1 MSSIVLFVAFVALIV
16 LGVPIAFG
24 MLIAA
29 ALTLVVDDT
38 MPVAMLGQRMGTGVE
53 NFTYLAIPLFIL
65 AGAIMEHSGI
75 SRRLVNFARALVGH
89 LPGGMGHVVVVSE
102 IFFSGISGASLSDA
116 SAIGSLMFPALR
128 RAGYDSA
135 RATALIAAACA
146 MGILIPPCLTM
157 VVLGALAGVSVSALF
172 FAGFLP
178 GFVMALALMALVYY
192 QSKRGILP
200 GGEVR
205 VSWAAT
211 GRAGLDAILPLMMPV
226 IIFGGIL
233 GGVFSATEAAAV
245 AVLYATIVGML
256 IYREIGLRSIYRIFV
271 ETAVI
276 TGAIGLILGAAA
288 GFATLMALN
297 GLPAMVADLI
307 QGVSKSPFVFMVAA
321 NLVFILF
328 GAVLDGIP
336 GAASVRPDLPAS
348 RAVARHRSAAL
359 CPSQCR
365 VPRHRGH
372 HSADRNHAAGDLL
385 DHRNVVAGGSA
396 RLDALPGHPRGL
408 PADHH
413 RASLGSSRRAARHGP
428 LTGATPQRRRRRS
441 QSRKN
446 EWSE

>member
-1 MSSIVLFVAFVALIV
+1 MSSIVLFVAFVGLIV

-29 ALTLVVDDT
+29 ALTLAVDDT
-38 MPVAMLGQRMGTGVE
+38 MPMAMLGQRMGTGVE
-53 NFTYLAIPLFIL
+53 NSTYLAIPLFIL

-200 GGEVR
+200 GGEAR
-205 VSWAAT
+205 ASWAET
-211 GRAGLDAILPLMMPV
+211 GRAGLDAVIPLMMPV
-226 IIFGGIL
+226 IIFGGIF

-245 AVLYATIVGML
+245 AVLYAAIVGML

-307 QGVSKSPFVFMVAA
+307 QGVSRSPFVFMVAA
-321 NLVFILF
+321 NLVFIFF

-336 GAASVRPDLPAS
+336 ALLLFVPIFLPVAQSLGIDPLHFALVSVASLGIGVIIPPIGIMLLVICSITGTSLHDAS
-348 RAVARHRSAAL
+348 RALMPYLAILGVCLLIIIAL
-359 CPSQCR
+359 PWVVLV
-365 VPRHRGH
+365 VPR
-372 HSADRNHAAGDLL
+372 AM
-385 DHRNVVAGGSA
+385 
-396 RLDALPGHPRGL
+396 GL
-408 PADHH
+408 
-413 RASLGSSRRAARHGP
+413 
-428 LTGATPQRRRRRS
+428 
-441 QSRKN
+441 
-446 EWSE
+446 